1 MKMNKLFWIIL
12 FFLLAACET
21 TPTPSHPK
29 TSPPTST
36 PPPTNT
42 SITGKEAIPATSEA
56 ASSHTNTWIRTFEGS
71 DYGAFFDI
79 VLTPDGN
86 ALAVGTTNHLH
97 FPPYSG
103 DALFMKLSLDGDV
116 LWEKTWGGEDYE
128 QAWAV
133 SLAEGGG
140 FYIFGETDS
149 YGAGDRDFFL
159 LKITEDGTEEW
170 YKTYGYAY
178 REWPYGMLQLSNGDL
193 LIYGFTESVITRE
206 RNQYVLRLGKDGSIL
221 WEYTVESPEEEF
233 VLDAL
238 ETAEGDL
245 VLAVG
250 IASDGKLVKLD
261 ANGQSLWEKRYELP
275 GWQFAS
281 QVAQTEDGGFL
292 LAGFVMG
299 SKSQADTWLAHCTPN
314 GELEWETSF
323 GNLAFDDYAN
333 SMIQLKDETYLIG
346 AIGNGMLLTRIDAN
360 GDILWERSLL
370 GTAVYG
376 ARGLIQLEDGG
387 FLVAGF
393 IQIRNGRSYDAII
406 LRTDA
411 DGNIEE

>member
-221 WEYTVESPEEEF
+221 WENTVESP
-233 VLDAL
+233 
-238 ETAEGDL
+238 
-245 VLAVG
+245 
-250 IASDGKLVKLD
+250 
-261 ANGQSLWEKRYELP
+261 
-275 GWQFAS
+275 
-281 QVAQTEDGGFL
+281 
-292 LAGFVMG
+292 
-299 SKSQADTWLAHCTPN
+299 
-314 GELEWETSF
+314 
-323 GNLAFDDYAN
+323 
-333 SMIQLKDETYLIG
+333 
-346 AIGNGMLLTRIDAN
+346 
-360 GDILWERSLL
+360 
-370 GTAVYG
+370 
-376 ARGLIQLEDGG
+376 
-387 FLVAGF
+387 
-393 IQIRNGRSYDAII
+393 
-406 LRTDA
+406 
-411 DGNIEE
+411 